1 MADDTD
7 LLPCPHCG
15 SPAKSYHR
23 DDDTGWS
30 HTDWI
35 CCDAGDDGIEPECG
49 AQTCLFSSR
58 EGAVRAWNRRVQPC

>member
-1 MADDTD
+1 MADDSD

-30 HTDWI
+30 FTDWI
-35 CCDAGDDGIEPECG
+35 CCNAGDDGIMSECG
-49 AQTCLFSSR
+49 AQTCLFPSR
-58 EGAVRAWNRRVQPC
+58 ADAARSWNRRSTPC